1 MSNKIILRTDDV
13 KEAVAQFTEDPG
25 QDSYVGVILALANAY
40 QQEIVF
46 PVAVTGEIFQTI
58 HDDEDGDFLSI
69 FTDMNEAEM
78 GPETDL
84 ALMSLEDLTGNIIT
98 EQGLSGFIINAFSD
112 PVFVDRDA
120 IEALVNTALSS
131 PLKDVTINIETMD
144 YGEMVDLAY
153 EIEKGE
159 NYYLKDPVTAASIY
173 SNVIDDDFE
182 MEPDEEDAEE
192 LTEFRAAQAQAMN
205 NLAVLHLTGYGVNF
219 DPDKAR
225 ELLEDAADLLN
236 TSALCNLAAMAED
249 EEDYVKAAE
258 LYKEAALL
266 GDAKGLSEYAEL
278 LMKGRGVEKDLRKA
292 FGYFLKAS
300 QEPGGESAYYF
311 LGLYYE
317 EGLLGEKDMEKA
329 GYYYELGADNDDVKS
344 KDGYFRIFG
353 FPYGEDD
360 EDDED
365 EAEDEDMEFE
375 TEDERSFVIDMS
387 KLPGGIKN

>member
-112 PVFVDRDA
+112 PVFIDRDA

-225 ELLEDAADLLN
+225 ELLEDAANLLN
-236 TSALCNLAAMAED
+236 TSAMCNLAAMAED
-249 EEDYVKAAE
+249 EEDYAKAAE

-353 FPYGEDD
+353 FPYGEDG

-365 EAEDEDMEFE
+365 EADDEDMEFE
-375 TEDERSFVIDMS
+375 TEDERRFVIDMS

>member
-112 PVFVDRDA
+112 PVFIDRDA

-131 PLKDVTINIETMD
+131 PLKEVTINIETMD

-225 ELLEDAADLLN
+225 ELLEDAANLLN
-236 TSALCNLAAMAED
+236 TSAMCNLAAMAED

-353 FPYGEDD
+353 FPYGEDG

-365 EAEDEDMEFE
+365 EADDEDMEFE
-375 TEDERSFVIDMS
+375 TEDERRFVIDMS